1 MSGVHHAEGM
11 TCRAIG
17 IVEAV
22 IAFSAKINRIE
33 CGFIMALKHVAHL
46 HGEDERRLG
55 QQSRMWMGWSLGF
68 SVIEPLVR
76 HTLQQHLALL

>member
-33 CGFIMALKHVAHL
+33 CSFIMAIKNVSAIPDV
-46 HGEDERRLG
+46 GEGGLPVYP
-55 QQSRMWMGWSLGF
+55 S
-68 SVIEPLVR
+68 
-76 HTLQQHLALL
+76 